1 MGNGDALEEQTRMIS
16 KPFIYFLTVARCGQI
31 TKAAEQL
38 NMSQPALSRQ
48 IASIEK
54 QFGTFL
60 FNREGRGLRLNE
72 AGEILER
79 RIAKAVHEL
88 EEASREIESLRSN
101 RASLISVGFLGT
113 LGVSVVPAL
122 IREFCAF
129 QKIPPTFHL
138 TQGSWPSLR
147 EQLEQGEISL
157 CFGAPEFPGN
167 QFRWT
172 PLYSEDLF
180 LVVAADHALAKRG
193 GIDLHEVADLPMIVL
208 KEQFGLRQLTDELCR
223 KAGFEPNIAFE
234 ADEVATLRG
243 LVGAK
248 IGVAIAPR
256 SVWPQTSLTVDLNI
270 REPVAK
276 RTIGLSE
283 RAGQSSSAASR
294 RFRDFVIE
302 KHRKGHE

>member
-1 MGNGDALEEQTRMIS
+1 MIS
-16 KPFIYFLTVARCGQI
+16 KPFTYFLTVAKCGQI

-38 NMSQPALSRQ
+38 NISQPALSRQ

-72 AGEILER
+72 AGAILEK
-79 RIAKAVHEL
+79 RIANAMHEL
-88 EEASREIESLRSN
+88 EEASREIESLKSN

-113 LGVSVVPAL
+113 LGVSVVPTL
-122 IREFCAF
+122 IREFCTL
-129 QKIPPTFHL
+129 QKTPPNFHL

-147 EQLEQGEISL
+147 EQLELGEISL
-157 CFGAPEFPGN
+157 CFGAPKFPDS

-172 PLYSEDLF
+172 PLYSEDLY
-180 LVVAADHALAKRG
+180 LVVADDHSLAG
-193 GIDLHEVADLPMIVL
+193 CGEIDLREIADQPMIVL
-208 KEQFGLRQLTDELCR
+208 KEQFGLRRLTDELCAE
-223 KAGFEPNIAFE
+223 AGFEPNIAFE

-248 IGVAIAPR
+248 VGVAIAPQ
-256 SVWPQTSLTVDLNI
+256 SVWTQTALTVDLRI
-270 REPVAK
+270 RTPVAK

-283 RAGQSSSAASR
+283 RAGESSSAASR
-294 RFRDFVIE
+294 RFRDYVIQ
-302 KHRKGHE
+302 KHRIDYD